1 MKIESLIR
9 RATGTVVEF
18 DDRTYHFKPTDTDPR
33 HQAEVDVEAHAKRLL
48 SIPEGYAPLEGESPF
63 PVPKQEGKIAS
74 SLVHAAQYPL
84 HDGSTISLD
93 ELTSRAFRESG
104 LSIGEWNELSDEDRY
119 EHIDTTLGEIQEESK
134 PVDPHY
140 APPADDANV
149 IGVNDDEPEKEA
161 PAPGPEKTEEPAP
174 TPAPADK
181 TEEPTE
187 APEPAPKTAEKPAEV
202 KATETADLD
211 RDALAVLFEAKFGRK
226 PNGKLSARSIQKAL
240 EED

>member
-9 RATGTVVEF
+9 RAKGTVVEF

-48 SIPEGYAPLEGESPF
+48 AITEGYAPLDGGESPF
-63 PVPKQEGKIAS
+63 PVPKQEGKIAG
-74 SLVHAAQYPL
+74 SLVHSAQYTL
-84 HDGSTISLD
+84 QDGSTISLD

-134 PVDPHY
+134 PREQHY
-140 APPADDANV
+140 D
-149 IGVNDDEPEKEA
+149 
-161 PAPGPEKTEEPAP
+161 
-174 TPAPADK
+174 
-181 TEEPTE
+181 
-187 APEPAPKTAEKPAEV
+187 APEPTIEQEAKVIDVKENDHKEDEPKEGPVKEEVVKEDGAKEDEPKDAPVKEDTKQPEPAE
-202 KATETADLD
+202 LD
-211 RDALAVLFEAKFGRK
+211 RDELAKQFEAKFGRK